1 VVERMGDD
9 WFLNR
14 KHASVMLCKRVCW
27 HKGDASAVIMNWIC
41 EGIELREGRTAQKSG
56 SRGGMNYGDKG
67 IRPPAFL

>member
-1 VVERMGDD
+1 
-9 WFLNR
+9 
-14 KHASVMLCKRVCW
+14 MLCKRVCW